1 MAQTIRRRMRNFFSG
16 LWRVI
21 TFPFRL
27 IFNILAF
34 PFRGVARFYRF
45 LNHEP
50 EERPI
55 TEVFVDLATSSDT
68 RQMMWDQVEVLRMHL
83 LRALIVLILASIV
96 SFRFAEQLMEIM
108 AGPIGGLEELQ
119 AIGPTESIGVFMR
132 VALMAGI
139 AIASPYIAFEAW
151 LFAAPGLRARE
162 KKLGLF
168 GIPLAAFFFVVG
180 MYFTFKWLLPPAIY
194 FLQNFTDI
202 KQLWTAREY
211 FALVT
216 NLMFWLGIF
225 FEFPLVIYILT
236 AMGLIHPKFLVEQ
249 WKIAIVLIAIIAAAV
264 TPTVDP
270 LNQALVMLPMILL
283 YFISIGLSYIAYA
296 GRRNANAESDAV
308 ETEAGQGGA

>member
-1 MAQTIRRRMRNFFSG
+1 MRNFFNG

-21 TFPFRL
+21 IFPFRL

-34 PFRGVARFYRF
+34 PSRAAARSYRF
-45 LNHEP
+45 LNTEP

-68 RQMMWDQVEVLRMHL
+68 RQMMWDQVEVLRMHI
-83 LRALIVLILASIV
+83 LRALVVLALASIA
-96 SFRFAEQLMEIM
+96 SFRFSEQLMEIM
-108 AGPIGGLEELQ
+108 AGPMGGLEKLQ

-151 LFAAPGLRARE
+151 LFAAPGLHVRE
-162 KKLGLF
+162 KKLGLVV
-168 GIPLAAFFFVVG
+168 IPLAAFFFVVG
-180 MYFTFKWLLPPAIY
+180 MFFTFKWLLPPAIY

-202 KQLWTAREY
+202 KQLWTAKEY

-216 NLMFWLGIF
+216 GLMLWMGLF
-225 FEFPLVIYILT
+225 FEFPLVTYVLT
-236 AMGLIHPKFLVEQ
+236 AMGLIKPAFLVEQ
-249 WKIAIVLIAIIAAAV
+249 WRIAIVLIAIIAAAV
-264 TPTVDP
+264 TPTVDA
-270 LNQALVMLPMILL
+270 LSQGLVMLPMILL

-296 GRRNANAESDAV
+296 GRKNANAEAEAV
-308 ETEAGQGGA
+308 ETEAG

>member
-1 MAQTIRRRMRNFFSG
+1 MRNFFSG

-21 TFPFRL
+21 TFPVRL

-34 PFRGVARFYRF
+34 PFRAAARSYRF
-45 LNHEP
+45 LNTEP

-68 RQMMWDQVEVLRMHL
+68 RQMMWDQVEVMRMHI
-83 LRALIVLILASIV
+83 LRALIVLALASIA
-96 SFRFAEQLMEIM
+96 SFRFSEQLMEIM

-151 LFAAPGLRARE
+151 LFAAPGLHARE

-180 MYFTFKWLLPPAIY
+180 MFFTFRYLLPPAIY
-194 FLQNFTDI
+194 FLQNFTEI
-202 KQLWTAREY
+202 NQSWTAKEY

-216 NLMFWLGIF
+216 NLMLWLGIF
-225 FEFPLVIYILT
+225 FEFPLVIYVLT
-236 AMGLIHPKFLVEQ
+236 AMGIVQPKFLMEQ

-296 GRRNANAESDAV
+296 GRRNASAESEYV
-308 ETEAGQGGA
+308 KTEAG

>member
-1 MAQTIRRRMRNFFSG
+1 MAQTIRRRMRNFFIG

-34 PFRGVARFYRF
+34 PFRAAARSYRF
-45 LNHEP
+45 LNTEP

-68 RQMMWDQVEVLRMHL
+68 RQMMWDQVEVMRMHL
-83 LRALIVLILASIV
+83 LRALIVLVLASIA

-108 AGPIGGLEELQ
+108 AGPIGGLEKLQ
-119 AIGPTESIGVFMR
+119 ALGPTESIGVFMR

-151 LFAAPGLRARE
+151 LFAAPGLHARE

-168 GIPLAAFFFVVG
+168 GIPLAAFFFVLG
-180 MYFTFKWLLPPAIY
+180 MLFTFKWLLPPAIF
-194 FLQNFTDI
+194 FLQNITEINQFWSS
-202 KQLWTAREY
+202 KEY
-211 FALVT
+211 FAFVT
-216 NLMFWLGIF
+216 SLMLWLGIF

-236 AMGLIHPKFLVEQ
+236 ALGIVQPKFLVEQ
-249 WKIAIVLIAIIAAAV
+249 WKIAIVLIAIIAAAA
-264 TPTVDP
+264 TPTTDMGTQ
-270 LNQALVMLPMILL
+270 LLVMLPMILL
-283 YFISIGLSYIAYA
+283 YFLSIGLSYIAYA
-296 GRRNANAESDAV
+296 GRRNASAESEYV
-308 ETEAGQGGA
+308 KTEAG